1 MPEAVKWRITL
12 GMLAGVITRDEIRST
27 YDTIRPCIRRTPVV
41 RVDLSELDPAG
52 PALPVVTLKLEQL
65 QCAGSF
71 KARGAFANLLL
82 RDVPPAGVVAASG
95 GNHGVAV
102 AYAAHRRGV
111 PARIFVPTVSAPAK
125 MERIRQLGA
134 ELMVTGERYADA
146 LDAAQAWVES
156 SGAMSVHAFD
166 QRETLLGQGTLAL
179 ELAGQAPEMGPEMG
193 TALDT
198 VLVPVGGGGL
208 IGGIAAYFAGA
219 VRVIGVEPDG
229 APTLTRA
236 RAEGRPADAPAE
248 GVAADALAPR
258 RVGELVFPITQAY
271 VEDVVL
277 VDDAS
282 ILAAQRALWQAARIA
297 AEPAASVGIA
307 ALLTGAYK
315 PAPGEHVA
323 VVISGA
329 NMAPSQLESAAWLR
343 HVPAPF
349 GIIEIFGRTD
359 LGSRTWIR
367 DTLLLCG
374 SSSRPRPTTR
384 PACSPCR
391 GLNRW
396 WNGRT
401 SGWSRSGSGASR
413 GTWSASSTTTARCTP
428 SRSSASG
435 WPGAST
441 GCSGRWPS

>member
-1 MPEAVKWRITL
+1 M
-12 GMLAGVITRDEIRST
+12 ITRDDIRDA
-27 YDTIRPCIRRTPVV
+27 YATIRPYIRRTPVV
-41 RVDLSELDPAG
+41 QLDLGDLDPAAG
-52 PALPVVTLKLEQL
+52 ELPDVTLKLEQL

-82 RDVPPAGVVAASG
+82 RNVPPAGVVAASG

-102 AYAAHRRGV
+102 AYAAHRLAV
-111 PARIFVPTVSAPAK
+111 AARIFVPTVSNPAK

-134 ELMVTGERYADA
+134 ELVVTGDRYADA
-146 LDAAQAWVES
+146 LAAAQAWQQS

-166 QRETLLGQGTLAL
+166 QRETLLGQGTLGL
-179 ELAGQAPEMGPEMG
+179 ELAGQADQ
-193 TALDT
+193 LDT

-208 IGGIAAYFAGA
+208 IGGVASWFAGST
-219 VRVIGVEPDG
+219 RVIGIEPDG

-258 RVGELVFPITQAY
+258 RVGELVFPITQAH

-277 VDDAS
+277 VGDTA

-315 PAPGEHVA
+315 PAPGERVA

-329 NMAPSQLESAAWLR
+329 NMAPAQL
-343 HVPAPF
+343 
-349 GIIEIFGRTD
+349 
-359 LGSRTWIR
+359 
-367 DTLLLCG
+367 
-374 SSSRPRPTTR
+374 
-384 PACSPCR
+384 
-391 GLNRW
+391 
-396 WNGRT
+396 
-401 SGWSRSGSGASR
+401 GA
-413 GTWSASSTTTARCTP
+413 
-428 SRSSASG
+428 
-435 WPGAST
+435 
-441 GCSGRWPS
+441 

>member
-1 MPEAVKWRITL
+1 
-12 GMLAGVITRDEIRST
+12 VITRADIRGT
-27 YDTIRPCIRRTPVV
+27 YETIRPYIRRTPVV
-41 RVDLSELDPAG
+41 QLDLGDLDPAADEL
-52 PALPVVTLKLEQL
+52 PAITLKLEQL

-102 AYAAHRRGV
+102 AYAAHRLGV

-134 ELMVTGERYADA
+134 ELVVTGDRYAGA
-146 LDAAQAWVES
+146 LAAAQAWVET

-179 ELAGQAPEMGPEMG
+179 ELTAQAGGPDG
-193 TALDT
+193 GGLDT

-208 IGGIAAYFAGA
+208 IGGIAAWFAGST
-219 VRVIGVEPDG
+219 RVIGVEPDG

-236 RAEGRPADAPAE
+236 RAEGGPADAPAE

-277 VDDAS
+277 VGDTA
-282 ILAAQRALWQAARIA
+282 ILAAQQALWQAARIA

-315 PAPGEHVA
+315 PAPGERVA

-329 NMAPSQLESAAWLR
+329 NMAPAQL
-343 HVPAPF
+343 
-349 GIIEIFGRTD
+349 
-359 LGSRTWIR
+359 
-367 DTLLLCG
+367 
-374 SSSRPRPTTR
+374 
-384 PACSPCR
+384 
-391 GLNRW
+391 
-396 WNGRT
+396 
-401 SGWSRSGSGASR
+401 GA
-413 GTWSASSTTTARCTP
+413 
-428 SRSSASG
+428 
-435 WPGAST
+435 
-441 GCSGRWPS
+441 

>member
-1 MPEAVKWRITL
+1 
-12 GMLAGVITRDEIRST
+12 MLAGVITRDEIRGT
-27 YDTIRPCIRRTPVV
+27 YDTIRPFIRRTPVV
-41 RVDLSELDPAG
+41 QVDLSELDPPN
-52 PALPVVTLKLEQL
+52 PALPTVTLKLEQL

-111 PARIFVPTVSAPAK
+111 PAKVFVPTVSAPAK
-125 MERIRQLGA
+125 IERIRQLGA
-134 ELMVTGERYADA
+134 ELVVTGDRYADA
-146 LDAAQAWVES
+146 LAAAQAWVES

-179 ELAGQAPEMGPEMG
+179 ELAGQAPEMGPEIG
-193 TALDT
+193 RALDT

-208 IGGIAAYFAGA
+208 IGGIAGYFAGT

-258 RVGELVFPITQAY
+258 RVGELVFPITEAY

-282 ILAAQRALWQAARIA
+282 ILTAQRSLWQAARIA

-329 NMAPSQLESAAWLR
+329 NMAPAQLESQ
-343 HVPAPF
+343 
-349 GIIEIFGRTD
+349 
-359 LGSRTWIR
+359 LG
-367 DTLLLCG
+367 
-374 SSSRPRPTTR
+374 
-384 PACSPCR
+384 
-391 GLNRW
+391 
-396 WNGRT
+396 
-401 SGWSRSGSGASR
+401 
-413 GTWSASSTTTARCTP
+413 
-428 SRSSASG
+428 
-435 WPGAST
+435 
-441 GCSGRWPS
+441 

>member
-1 MPEAVKWRITL
+1 MTRWVS
-12 GMLAGVITRDEIRST
+12 LADVISRDDIRGI
-27 YDTIRPCIRRTPVV
+27 YDTIRPWIRRTPVV
-41 RVDLSELDPAG
+41 QVDLSELDPAG
-52 PALPVVTLKLEQL
+52 TALPVATLKLEQL

-111 PARIFVPTVSAPAK
+111 PAKIFVPTVSAPAK

-134 ELMVTGERYADA
+134 DLVVTGERYADA
-146 LDAAQAWVES
+146 LAAAQAWVDS

-179 ELAGQAPEMGPEMG
+179 ELAGQAGD
-193 TALDT
+193 LDT

-208 IGGIAAYFAGA
+208 IAGIAAWFAGTA
-219 VRVIGVEPDG
+219 RVIGVEPDG

-248 GVAADALAPR
+248 GVAADALAPQ
-258 RVGELVFPITQAY
+258 RVGELVFPITQSY

-297 AEPAASVGIA
+297 AEPAAAVGIA

-315 PAPGEHVA
+315 PAPGEHVG

-329 NMAPSQLESAAWLR
+329 NMAPSQL
-343 HVPAPF
+343 
-349 GIIEIFGRTD
+349 
-359 LGSRTWIR
+359 GSPI
-367 DTLLLCG
+367 D
-374 SSSRPRPTTR
+374 
-384 PACSPCR
+384 
-391 GLNRW
+391 
-396 WNGRT
+396 
-401 SGWSRSGSGASR
+401 
-413 GTWSASSTTTARCTP
+413 
-428 SRSSASG
+428 
-435 WPGAST
+435 
-441 GCSGRWPS
+441 

>member
-1 MPEAVKWRITL
+1 
-12 GMLAGVITRDEIRST
+12 MLAGVITRDEIRST
-27 YDTIRPCIRRTPVV
+27 YDTIRPFIRRTPVV
-41 RVDLSELDPAG
+41 QVDLSELDPAC
-52 PALPVVTLKLEQL
+52 PALPTVTLKLEQL

-134 ELMVTGERYADA
+134 ELVVTGERYADA
-146 LDAAQAWVES
+146 LAAAQAWVQS

-166 QRETLLGQGTLAL
+166 QRETLLGQGTLGL
-179 ELAGQAPEMGPEMG
+179 ELAGQADQ
-193 TALDT
+193 LDT

-208 IGGIAAYFAGA
+208 IGGIAAYFAGT
-219 VRVIGVEPDG
+219 VRVIGVEPEG

-271 VEDVVL
+271 VEDVAL

-307 ALLTGAYK
+307 ALLAGAYK

-329 NMAPSQLESAAWLR
+329 NMAPSQLESQ
-343 HVPAPF
+343 
-349 GIIEIFGRTD
+349 
-359 LGSRTWIR
+359 LG
-367 DTLLLCG
+367 
-374 SSSRPRPTTR
+374 
-384 PACSPCR
+384 
-391 GLNRW
+391 
-396 WNGRT
+396 
-401 SGWSRSGSGASR
+401 
-413 GTWSASSTTTARCTP
+413 
-428 SRSSASG
+428 
-435 WPGAST
+435 
-441 GCSGRWPS
+441 

>member
-1 MPEAVKWRITL
+1 
-12 GMLAGVITRDEIRST
+12 MLAGVITRDEIRET
-27 YDTIRPCIRRTPVV
+27 YDTIRPFIRRTPVV

-52 PALPVVTLKLEQL
+52 PALPAVTLKLEQL

-134 ELMVTGERYADA
+134 ELVVTGERYADA
-146 LDAAQAWVES
+146 LAAAQAWVQS

-166 QRETLLGQGTLAL
+166 QRETLLGQGTVAL
-179 ELAGQAPEMGPEMG
+179 ELAGPGRNAS
-193 TALDT
+193 LDT

-208 IGGIAAYFAGA
+208 IGGIAAYFAGT

-329 NMAPSQLESAAWLR
+329 NMAPSQLESQ
-343 HVPAPF
+343 
-349 GIIEIFGRTD
+349 
-359 LGSRTWIR
+359 LG
-367 DTLLLCG
+367 
-374 SSSRPRPTTR
+374 
-384 PACSPCR
+384 
-391 GLNRW
+391 
-396 WNGRT
+396 
-401 SGWSRSGSGASR
+401 
-413 GTWSASSTTTARCTP
+413 
-428 SRSSASG
+428 
-435 WPGAST
+435 
-441 GCSGRWPS
+441 

>member
-1 MPEAVKWRITL
+1 MIS
-12 GMLAGVITRDEIRST
+12 RDEIRDT
-27 YDTIRPCIRRTPVV
+27 YDAIRPYIRRTPVIQ
-41 RVDLSELDPAG
+41 VDLSELDPAG
-52 PALPVVTLKLEQL
+52 TSLPTVTLKLEQL

-82 RDVPPAGVVAASG
+82 RGVPPAGVVAASG

-102 AYAAHRRGV
+102 AYVAHRLAA
-111 PARIFVPTVSAPAK
+111 PATIFVPTVSAPAK
-125 MERIRQLGA
+125 MERIRRLGA
-134 ELMVTGERYADA
+134 ELVVTGDRYADA
-146 LDAAQAWVES
+146 LAAAQAFQEN

-179 ELAGQAPEMGPEMG
+179 ELAGQAGDPAVGG
-193 TALDT
+193 LDT

-208 IGGIAAYFAGA
+208 IGGIAAWFAGSDPKI
-219 VRVIGVEPDG
+219 RVIGVEPDG

-277 VDDAS
+277 VGDDA

-315 PAPGEHVA
+315 PAPGERVA

-329 NMAPSQLESAAWLR
+329 NMAPAQLDA
-343 HVPAPF
+343 
-349 GIIEIFGRTD
+349 
-359 LGSRTWIR
+359 
-367 DTLLLCG
+367 
-374 SSSRPRPTTR
+374 
-384 PACSPCR
+384 
-391 GLNRW
+391 
-396 WNGRT
+396 
-401 SGWSRSGSGASR
+401 
-413 GTWSASSTTTARCTP
+413 
-428 SRSSASG
+428 
-435 WPGAST
+435 
-441 GCSGRWPS
+441 

>member
-1 MPEAVKWRITL
+1 
-12 GMLAGVITRDEIRST
+12 VISRDEIRGT
-27 YDTIRPCIRRTPVV
+27 YDTIRPYIRRTPVV
-41 RVDLSELDPAG
+41 HVDLSELDPAG
-52 PALPVVTLKLEQL
+52 ADLPTVTLKLEQL

-82 RDVPPAGVVAASG
+82 REVPPAGVVAASG

-102 AYAAHRRGV
+102 AYAASRVGSGRKQSV

-125 MERIRQLGA
+125 MERIRRLGA
-134 ELMVTGERYADA
+134 DLVVTGDRYADA
-146 LDAAQAWVES
+146 LAAAQAWEQS

-166 QRETLLGQGTLAL
+166 QPHTLLGQGTLGL
-179 ELAGQAPEMGPEMG
+179 ELASQADQ
-193 TALDT
+193 LDT

-208 IGGIAAYFAGA
+208 IGGIASWFAGS

-277 VDDAS
+277 VGDTA

-307 ALLTGAYK
+307 ALLSAAYK
-315 PAPGEHVA
+315 PAPGERVA

-329 NMAPSQLESAAWLR
+329 NMDPAQL
-343 HVPAPF
+343 
-349 GIIEIFGRTD
+349 
-359 LGSRTWIR
+359 
-367 DTLLLCG
+367 
-374 SSSRPRPTTR
+374 
-384 PACSPCR
+384 
-391 GLNRW
+391 
-396 WNGRT
+396 
-401 SGWSRSGSGASR
+401 GA
-413 GTWSASSTTTARCTP
+413 
-428 SRSSASG
+428 
-435 WPGAST
+435 
-441 GCSGRWPS
+441 

>member
-1 MPEAVKWRITL
+1 M
-12 GMLAGVITRDEIRST
+12 ITREEIRGT
-27 YDTIRPCIRRTPVV
+27 YDTIRPYIRRTPVV
-41 RVDLSELDPAG
+41 QVDLAELDPGGTA
-52 PALPVVTLKLEQL
+52 PSALPTATLKLEQL
-65 QCAGSF
+65 QCGGSF

-102 AYAAHRRGV
+102 AYAASRVGSGGV
-111 PARIFVPTVSAPAK
+111 AARIFVPAVSAPAK
-125 MERIRQLGA
+125 MARIRQLGA
-134 ELMVTGERYADA
+134 DLVVTGERYADA
-146 LDAAQAWVES
+146 LAAAQDWAES

-166 QRETLLGQGTLAL
+166 QRETLLGQGTLGL
-179 ELAGQAPEMGPEMG
+179 ELSEQ
-193 TALDT
+193 TDHLDT

-208 IGGIAAYFAGA
+208 IGGIASWFAGS

-329 NMAPSQLESAAWLR
+329 NMAPAQLEVQA
-343 HVPAPF
+343 
-349 GIIEIFGRTD
+349 G
-359 LGSRTWIR
+359 
-367 DTLLLCG
+367 
-374 SSSRPRPTTR
+374 
-384 PACSPCR
+384 
-391 GLNRW
+391 
-396 WNGRT
+396 
-401 SGWSRSGSGASR
+401 
-413 GTWSASSTTTARCTP
+413 
-428 SRSSASG
+428 
-435 WPGAST
+435 
-441 GCSGRWPS
+441 

>member
-1 MPEAVKWRITL
+1 
-12 GMLAGVITRDEIRST
+12 MLAAVITRDEIRGT
-27 YDTIRPCIRRTPVV
+27 YDTIRPYIRRTPVV
-41 RVDLSELDPAG
+41 QVDLGELDPAG
-52 PALPVVTLKLEQL
+52 PALPGVILKLEQL

-102 AYAAHRRGV
+102 AYAASRVGSGGKQSGV
-111 PARIFVPTVSAPAK
+111 PAKIFVPTVSAPAK
-125 MERIRQLGA
+125 VARIRQLGA
-134 ELMVTGERYADA
+134 ELVVTGDRYADA
-146 LDAAQAWVES
+146 LAAAQAWVES

-166 QRETLLGQGTLAL
+166 QRETLLGQGTVAL
-179 ELAGQAPEMGPEMG
+179 ELAGQAG
-193 TALDT
+193 AADT

-208 IGGIAAYFAGA
+208 IGGIAAYFAGT

-236 RAEGRPADAPAE
+236 RAQGRPADAPAE

-282 ILAAQRALWQAARIA
+282 ILAAQRALWQATRIA
-297 AEPAASVGIA
+297 AEPAAAVGIA

-315 PAPGEHVA
+315 PAPGEQVA

-329 NMAPSQLESAAWLR
+329 NMAPAQLEPQA
-343 HVPAPF
+343 
-349 GIIEIFGRTD
+349 G
-359 LGSRTWIR
+359 
-367 DTLLLCG
+367 
-374 SSSRPRPTTR
+374 
-384 PACSPCR
+384 
-391 GLNRW
+391 
-396 WNGRT
+396 
-401 SGWSRSGSGASR
+401 
-413 GTWSASSTTTARCTP
+413 
-428 SRSSASG
+428 
-435 WPGAST
+435 
-441 GCSGRWPS
+441 